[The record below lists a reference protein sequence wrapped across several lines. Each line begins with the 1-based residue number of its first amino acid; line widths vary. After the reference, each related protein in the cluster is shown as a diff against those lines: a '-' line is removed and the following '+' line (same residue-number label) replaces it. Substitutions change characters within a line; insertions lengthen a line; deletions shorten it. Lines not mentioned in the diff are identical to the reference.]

1 MPYVFEVPTTLEA
14 LHDMIGNFASTGSD
28 VSLIVQ
34 RIHAANSVRL
44 DKNNKEKMQNFY
56 DVLLRRFLEVG
67 DAIYTSGNGGPEL
80 GRYDQLNTLTQTLYA
95 MAQDSPQ
102 CAGAVFGRRLGI
114 MQKALAKRLRDEEFV
129 AADDEDAPS
138 AWPSTGTILLLRALP
153 HIFPVTDL
161 RHVVVTPALIFL
173 SQTVAQCP
181 IRSLGDVTMGIFC
194 SGLIIEYTKEAKR
207 LAPEALAFIAGTLR
221 LFSIKAEAATEA
233 TAVPSFEL
241 AVQNSSTLAYLRKD
255 VAAFGGGSCEDLD
268 VSDLQISLEKDKISG
283 EAMPAAILCSSLRF
297 VSMIGEIYGG
307 SLNDAEAEVFDEV
320 SRSIL
325 LLKPKNKSSPLP
337 RFVTNAVSEAA
348 QSMSSASSSA
358 SNRPPLLRRSRAT
371 AGQLAIKS
379 FAPRMEDPKRYTMAK
394 DTGKSQRQAILDRNR
409 REYKREHKAAT
420 RELRLDAAFIENER
434 RRDKEKRDSKA
445 REQRNKNFAWLEE
458 EQATMN
464 QQVRMGGGLLK
475 GGGIGAAKA
484 KARSGTI
491 GIKKGGKW
499 R

>member
-1 MPYVFEVPTTLEA
+1 
-14 LHDMIGNFASTGSD
+14 
-28 VSLIVQ
+28 
-34 RIHAANSVRL
+34 
-44 DKNNKEKMQNFY
+44 
-56 DVLLRRFLEVG
+56 
-67 DAIYTSGNGGPEL
+67 
-80 GRYDQLNTLTQTLYA
+80 
-95 MAQDSPQ
+95 
-102 CAGAVFGRRLGI
+102 
-114 MQKALAKRLRDEEFV
+114 
-129 AADDEDAPS
+129 
-138 AWPSTGTILLLRALP
+138 
-153 HIFPVTDL
+153 
-161 RHVVVTPALIFL
+161 
-173 SQTVAQCP
+173 
-181 IRSLGDVTMGIFC
+181 
-194 SGLIIEYTKEAKR
+194 
-207 LAPEALAFIAGTLR
+207 
-221 LFSIKAEAATEA
+221 
-233 TAVPSFEL
+233 
-241 AVQNSSTLAYLRKD
+241 
-255 VAAFGGGSCEDLD
+255 
-268 VSDLQISLEKDKISG
+268 
-283 EAMPAAILCSSLRF
+283 
-297 VSMIGEIYGG
+297 MIGEIYGG